1 MGDWGGVVKGE
12 GNRHEARGTR
22 GRKKEEKVCFF
33 WWVGAYNFSCQ
44 SVLK

>member
-22 GRKKEEKVCFF
+22 GRKKMGKGCF
-33 WWVGAYNFSCQ
+33 WWVGSYNFSCQ
-44 SVLK
+44 AVLE